1 MAPALGDEGA
11 AVLFQQ
17 TLDFSVIYIPHLL
30 ILLYYVL
37 LRMSTEGTEM
47 YKVIFSVNNNEE
59 VWTLPH
65 VPADLEIPSP
75 AQSNET
81 YNGLSRDY
89 RRIGT
94 MELISMSW
102 KGLLP
107 VGRRYAFMP
116 AEASEDGWAYKDFFD
131 RWRDRKVPFRL
142 IILDSGGVARLNI
155 PVTVDDF
162 SVTVRRSGDLNYS
175 VSVTEYRFIK

>member
-1 MAPALGDEGA
+1 L
-11 AVLFQQ
+11 
-17 TLDFSVIYIPHLL
+17 
-30 ILLYYVL
+30 
-37 LRMSTEGTEM
+37 

-81 YNGLSRDY
+81 YTGLSRDY

-94 MELISMSW
+94 MGLISMSW

-175 VSVTEYRFIK
+175 VSITEYRFIK

>member
-1 MAPALGDEGA
+1 
-11 AVLFQQ
+11 
-17 TLDFSVIYIPHLL
+17 
-30 ILLYYVL
+30 
-37 LRMSTEGTEM
+37 M

-59 VWTLPH
+59 VWVLPH
-65 VPADLEIPSP
+65 VPANLEIPSP

-81 YNGLSRDY
+81 YTGLSRNY

-175 VSVTEYRFIK
+175 VSITEYRFVK